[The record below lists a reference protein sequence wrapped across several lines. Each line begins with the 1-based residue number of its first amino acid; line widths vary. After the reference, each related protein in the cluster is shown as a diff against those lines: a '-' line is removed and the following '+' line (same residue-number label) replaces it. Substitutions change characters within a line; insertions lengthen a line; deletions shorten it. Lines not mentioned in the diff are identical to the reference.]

1 MVSFGLSPAQINFD
15 LFVQDTEPG
24 RSSGYTLRLLSAVC
38 HKGGRSVQSGHY
50 IAYVVDNGALL
61 RFDDLAPGSRVGRAG
76 GLEDITAVLYS
87 ELARDAYFLLYELVR
102 FVWRRNGQ
110 GVGARVVFG
119 DPVVFAERSRAGRG
133 GWRALG
139 SHGRRMGLVGG
150 EWADATQVE
159 DQATSARERANN
171 FADFKMAE
179 AMQAN
184 EAMPPPPSTCTVS

>member
-1 MVSFGLSPAQINFD
+1 M
-15 LFVQDTEPG
+15 QDTEPG

-102 FVWRRNGQ
+102 FAWRRNGQ
-110 GVGARVVFG
+110 GLGARIVLG
-119 DPVVFAERSRAGRG
+119 TRSCLRSGHGLGGGAG
-133 GWRALG
+133 
-139 SHGRRMGLVGG
+139 GRSGLMGG

-159 DQATSARERANN
+159 DQATSASERANN